1 MVQHVINSAIVH
13 IIWAIWIERNQRRF
27 HNMHKPMTTLFNCI
41 LVDVKLSYNLV
52 LAKGNS
58 DMKDYKISRLFNI
71 PFEIKKIS
79 VCSEIHWCPPIG
91 EVVKFNC
98 DGSSI
103 GAQPSGAIGIVI
115 RGSTSFLGAIASNI
129 GYATALEAEFSA
141 CMRAMAK
148 AKDMQLNALCLE
160 TDSIRVVNVYNKHT
174 GVPWQMRARWF
185 NCIKFCETISCS
197 CVHVFRE
204 GNQVADALAKNGQSM
219 AMYSSQWWPS
229 PPPFISSLLYRDSFN
244 PPYARLSSD

>member
-1 MVQHVINSAIVH
+1 MDLSSCQSLILGVIGHGSTMVQHVINSAIVH

-103 GAQPSGAIGIVI
+103 GVQSSGAIGIVI
-115 RGSTSFLGAIASNI
+115 RGSTSFLGAIASNV
-129 GYATALEAEFSA
+129 GYATTLEAEFSA
-141 CMRAMAK
+141 CMRAMEK
-148 AKDMQLNALCLE
+148 AKEKQLNAMCLE
-160 TDSIRVVNVYNKHT
+160 TDSNCVVNAYNKHT
-174 GVPWQMRARWF
+174 GVPWQMRARWY
-185 NCIKFCETISCS
+185 NCIMFCETITCS
-197 CVHVFRE
+197 CVHVLRE
-204 GNQVADALAKNGQSM
+204 GNQVADALTKNG
-219 AMYSSQWWPS
+219 
-229 PPPFISSLLYRDSFN
+229 
-244 PPYARLSSD
+244 